1 MSNWEESWQEERFE
15 AERLAQFNDQQQ
27 AEYDAYMAEQEAYH
41 YAQSALDH
49 CVGTVGFDETER
61 MLARMKEAQGG

>member
-1 MSNWEESWQEERFE
+1 MTMDGWEEERYRAEELARFG
-15 AERLAQFNDQQQ
+15 DQQQ

-61 MLARMKEAQGG
+61 MLARMREAAG